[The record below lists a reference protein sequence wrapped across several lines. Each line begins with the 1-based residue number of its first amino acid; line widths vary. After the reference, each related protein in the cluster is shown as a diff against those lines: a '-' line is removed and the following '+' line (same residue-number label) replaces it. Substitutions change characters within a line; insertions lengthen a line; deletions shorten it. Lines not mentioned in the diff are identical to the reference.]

1 MFKNLKEAL
10 NYQAEY
16 GGKIH
21 KLTHFTTEQITV
33 DEEQYTAE
41 EKQASYYILNLKDTS
56 RLRNGFRYV
65 KELLLQYH
73 NFRMYQDYSKLYQN
87 GINVFSVKTNA
98 FTIQRSDI
106 TKARELLIF
115 NNEIGGWRVSNDESN
130 KFPTVDYEVSQ
141 NELIQIPVYESKT
154 IDIVDEYDT
163 DNIIEIIKEHNIMM
177 IRGEVPGTG
186 KSYICQKIVDKG
198 YKVIFVTPTNK
209 FLQAF
214 EGEAMTI
221 NKFFGINKLE
231 PFDFTDSDV
240 IVFDE
245 VYFSN
250 LNTYWRIK
258 QFVEQNKHNKIIIAT
273 GDSNYKV

>member
-1 MFKNLKEAL
+1 
-10 NYQAEY
+10 
-16 GGKIH
+16 
-21 KLTHFTTEQITV
+21 
-33 DEEQYTAE
+33 
-41 EKQASYYILNLKDTS
+41 
-56 RLRNGFRYV
+56 
-65 KELLLQYH
+65 
-73 NFRMYQDYSKLYQN
+73 MYQDYSKLHQN
-87 GINVFSVKTNA
+87 GINVYSVKTDA
-98 FTIQRSDI
+98 FTIARSDI

-115 NNEIGGWRVSNDESN
+115 NNEIGGWRILSDEYI
-130 KFPTVDYEVSQ
+130 KFPTVDYEITQ
-141 NELIQIPVYESKT
+141 NELIQIPIYESKT

-186 KSYICQKIVDKG
+186 KSYICQKKVDNN

-221 NKFFGINKLE
+221 NKFFGINYGDAKLE

-258 QFVEQNKHNKIIIAT
+258 QFVEQNKHNKNIIAT
-273 GDSNYKV
+273 GDAKQLKPVQEITNTQDYEAYTDNIVNHILNRTFC